1 MKIPT
6 SLAPLARTALLGSL
20 ALGAFG
26 TLAAFAQEAAA
37 PAAEAAAAT
46 TMDKGDTA
54 WMMVSTILVL
64 FMILPGLALFYG
76 GLVRAKN
83 MLSVLMQC
91 TMITA
96 VVIVIWVTWGY
107 SFAFGGG
114 TGPFWGGLGKL
125 FLSGVTTESEAA
137 TFSEGVVIPEY
148 VFICFQL
155 TFGCLTPELF
165 VCAIAER
172 IKFPAVVLFVILW
185 VTFVYFPIAHMVWDA
200 NGCSSAGA
208 RLTSPAARSCIST
221 PASPASSAR

>member
-1 MKIPT
+1 MRIPT

-20 ALGAFG
+20 ALGAFD

-37 PAAEAAAAT
+37 PAAEAAAT

-96 VVIVIWVTWGY
+96 IVIVIWVTWGY

-114 TGPFWGGLGKL
+114 TGPF
-125 FLSGVTTESEAA
+125 TTHSTEKR
-137 TFSEGVVIPEY
+137 
-148 VFICFQL
+148 
-155 TFGCLTPELF
+155 
-165 VCAIAER
+165 ER
-172 IKFPAVVLFVILW
+172 RALAQRRTQRSRTVSF
-185 VTFVYFPIAHMVWDA
+185 
-200 NGCSSAGA
+200 SSAGT
-208 RLTSPAARSCIST
+208 LS
-221 PASPASSAR
+221 